1 MSSDV
6 VAPVVK
12 PATRPVTVTAH
23 KVDDAQDI
31 ATARRMRADGHTS
44 RDIAND
50 IGVSRA
56 SCIDTSPRTPLPDRD
71 RVWLKHLA

>member
-1 MSSDV
+1 M
-6 VAPVVK
+6 
-12 PATRPVTVTAH
+12 TAII
-23 KVDDAQDI
+23 I
-31 ATARRMRADGHTS
+31 AK
-44 RDIAND
+44 D